1 MSAGE
6 EDVLTSTPLEKEGT
20 FDVGFENGQ
29 SGLNDVPL
37 ASR

>member
-20 FDVGFENGQ
+20 FDVSFEIRQ
-29 SGLNDVPL
+29 SGVNDVPL